1 MNWNNKNYHTLDYE
15 LKKYFGEKT
24 IKLSIN
30 GGFTCPNRDGTLSKN
45 GCIFCSEKGS
55 GDFAGNV
62 DSSINKQIAD
72 QISLLSKKWKS
83 STYIAYFQSYTNTY
97 DTVKNLQKKY
107 FEALNVKNVKGIA
120 IATRPDCINE
130 DIAKLLSQIN
140 EKTYLWVE
148 LGLQTIHESTAKLI
162 RRGYDLE
169 VFNEAVKLLNKYNI
183 KVVVHLI
190 LGLPGE
196 KRNDI
201 LESVKYISTKK
212 IWGVKLHLLHI
223 LKNTDL
229 EKFYHQTNFKIL
241 SQEEY
246 VNLVCDCLEL
256 LSENIVIHRVTG
268 DGKRSELIEPMWS
281 LNKLQVLN
289 DIDYEFLRR
298 NSYQGKS
305 VLEWRKTLFTLRR

>member
-148 LGLQTIHESTAKLI
+148 LGLQTIHEGTAKLI

-256 LSENIVIHRVTG
+256 LPENIVIHRVTG

-305 VLEWRKTLFTLRR
+305 VLE